1 MGVMGETIAAMFRA
15 LVLTLCVLS
24 AAASTSFEDQVS
36 PDTIIPQDEEV
47 FSFVEIEQE
56 TMMGSGAG
64 VEDVCVDQT
73 NSDGTDWHDAD
84 GEYYDCAWYGSYE
97 SYCEWYGDHYARW
110 MVSPPAKLAAHVVV
124 VRPQMS
130 CFSRPRQLL
139 RAQSWSSHL
148 CSKQLSAISC
158 HDLIAEEWAFQLHK
172 RFSESRLS
180 GATQTI
186 TPDDSQWSVLFRLSP
201 LSRSFRY
208 NSRFLG

>member
-97 SYCEWYGDHYARW
+97 SYCEWYGDHYASEMDGVTASQACCTCGGGSTADVVLLEAKATAKGPI
-110 MVSPPAKLAAHVVV
+110 MVKPPM
-124 VRPQMS
+124 Q
-130 CFSRPRQLL
+130 
-139 RAQSWSSHL
+139 
-148 CSKQLSAISC
+148 
-158 HDLIAEEWAFQLHK
+158 
-172 RFSESRLS
+172 
-180 GATQTI
+180 
-186 TPDDSQWSVLFRLSP
+186 
-201 LSRSFRY
+201 
-208 NSRFLG
+208 